1 MKSHNGVELDCAA
14 AKITP
19 DIGTTASASLTYIPA
34 GVLVLVGIASWQR
47 HIRKLGRNSPFE
59 YSTARARHDPAWGI
73 ILDLADYLRYL
84 QFIFLAGS
92 LSVDYPGFYQPIVG
106 QMAWSSLLYWTGP
119 INHGFTYSG
128 VEDGLYVSNASYG
141 LEYMAQMIGFPQM
154 PDIMLDAFINLFI
167 LVSALIVILLTLY
180 LITSGSGQ
188 PLPVSPMVR
197 QAGWIVLS
205 VTLAF
210 FSFPLM
216 SYMSYEL
223 ILIGYLPNYR
233 VTLVGTM
240 MAVLICS
247 NYLSTRHYENEKGQ
261 RDTSSTGVSSQD
273 DQRTHSREL
282 LACFSFLPHAIPLL
296 EGIMIGGLQNWGL
309 AQLLVLGACELIVLL
324 HMILQPH
331 ARLFVSRTISCA
343 TVRLL
348 TLLLSI
354 VFACPSSET
363 IKQWI
368 GYLVLCLHAVAI
380 FFGFLLDS
388 AWQLSRAAW
397 KRIEGTQASSR
408 NRRDHAHA
416 LAVSYFTDIFY
427 SVPKTN

>member
-1 MKSHNGVELDCAA
+1 
-14 AKITP
+14 
-19 DIGTTASASLTYIPA
+19 
-34 GVLVLVGIASWQR
+34 
-47 HIRKLGRNSPFE
+47 
-59 YSTARARHDPAWGI
+59 
-73 ILDLADYLRYL
+73 
-84 QFIFLAGS
+84 
-92 LSVDYPGFYQPIVG
+92 
-106 QMAWSSLLYWTGP
+106 
-119 INHGFTYSG
+119 
-128 VEDGLYVSNASYG
+128 
-141 LEYMAQMIGFPQM
+141 MIGFPQM

-180 LITSGSGQ
+180 LITPGSCQ
-188 PLPVSPMVR
+188 PPSPSSMIR
-197 QAGWIVLS
+197 QAGWIALS

-210 FSFPLM
+210 FSFPLL

-247 NYLSTRHYENEKGQ
+247 NYLNTRHYKNKKEQ
-261 RDTSSTGVSSQD
+261 RDTSTTGISLQD
-273 DQRTHSREL
+273 DQSTHSREL
-282 LACFSFLPHAIPLL
+282 LVRFSFLPHAIPLL

-309 AQLLVLGACELIVLL
+309 VQLLVLGACELIVLL

-331 ARLFVSRTISCA
+331 AKLFLSRTIWCA

-354 VFACPSSET
+354 VFACRLSET

-368 GYLVLCLHAVAI
+368 GYLILCLHAVVV

-388 AWQLSRAAW
+388 AWQLSRVAW
-397 KRIEGTQASSR
+397 KRIEGTHASSK

-416 LAVSYFTDIFY
+416 LAVSYFTDISN

>member
-1 MKSHNGVELDCAA
+1 
-14 AKITP
+14 
-19 DIGTTASASLTYIPA
+19 
-34 GVLVLVGIASWQR
+34 
-47 HIRKLGRNSPFE
+47 
-59 YSTARARHDPAWGI
+59 
-73 ILDLADYLRYL
+73 
-84 QFIFLAGS
+84 
-92 LSVDYPGFYQPIVG
+92 
-106 QMAWSSLLYWTGP
+106 
-119 INHGFTYSG
+119 
-128 VEDGLYVSNASYG
+128 
-141 LEYMAQMIGFPQM
+141 M

-180 LITSGSGQ
+180 LIISGSGQ
-188 PLPVSPMVR
+188 PPSMSLMIC

-233 VTLVGTM
+233 VTLVGMM

-247 NYLSTRHYENEKGQ
+247 NYLSTHHYENEKGQ
-261 RDTSSTGVSSQD
+261 RDILLTGVSSQD
-273 DQRTHSREL
+273 DQQTHLREL

-309 AQLLVLGACELIVLL
+309 AQLLMLRACELIVLL

-331 ARLFVSRTISCA
+331 ARLFVLRTISCA

-354 VFACPSSET
+354 MFSCPLSEI

-368 GYLVLCLHAVAI
+368 GYLVLCLHTVAI
-380 FFGFLLDS
+380 FFSFLLDS
-388 AWQLSRAAW
+388 AWQLSQAAW
-397 KRIEGTQASSR
+397 KRIEGTQALSR
-408 NRRDHAHA
+408 N
-416 LAVSYFTDIFY
+416 
-427 SVPKTN
+427 

>member
-1 MKSHNGVELDCAA
+1 
-14 AKITP
+14 
-19 DIGTTASASLTYIPA
+19 
-34 GVLVLVGIASWQR
+34 
-47 HIRKLGRNSPFE
+47 
-59 YSTARARHDPAWGI
+59 
-73 ILDLADYLRYL
+73 
-84 QFIFLAGS
+84 
-92 LSVDYPGFYQPIVG
+92 
-106 QMAWSSLLYWTGP
+106 
-119 INHGFTYSG
+119 
-128 VEDGLYVSNASYG
+128 
-141 LEYMAQMIGFPQM
+141 MAQMIGFPQM

-247 NYLSTRHYENEKGQ
+247 NYLNTRHYENEKEQ
-261 RDTSSTGVSSQD
+261 SHTSSTGVSSQD

-282 LACFSFLPHAIPLL
+282 LARFSFLPHAIPLL
-296 EGIMIGGLQNWGL
+296 QGIMIGGLQNWGL

-331 ARLFVSRTISCA
+331 ARLFVSRTMWCA

-363 IKQWI
+363 IKQWL
-368 GYLVLCLHAVAI
+368 GYLILCLHAVVI

-427 SVPKTN
+427 SVQKN